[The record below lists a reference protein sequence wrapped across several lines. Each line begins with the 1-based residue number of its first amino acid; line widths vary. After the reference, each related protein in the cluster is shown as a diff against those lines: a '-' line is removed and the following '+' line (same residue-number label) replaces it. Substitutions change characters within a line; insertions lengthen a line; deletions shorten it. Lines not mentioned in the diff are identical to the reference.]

1 MSTGITSFVYRNRAD
16 GVKNI
21 ASTTADNVNR
31 RLLLEIAAD
40 YEQIAETLDRINAME
55 SVIRKRADTSGRS
68 VATGDGLAS
77 GTRNP
82 S

>member
-21 ASTTADNVNR
+21 ASTTVDNVNR

-40 YEQIAETLDRINAME
+40 YEQIAETLDRITAME
-55 SVIRKRADTSGRS
+55 GVIRKRNDPAIHAGPHGM
-68 VATGDGLAS
+68 AG
-77 GTRNP
+77 GTRDAN
-82 S
+82 